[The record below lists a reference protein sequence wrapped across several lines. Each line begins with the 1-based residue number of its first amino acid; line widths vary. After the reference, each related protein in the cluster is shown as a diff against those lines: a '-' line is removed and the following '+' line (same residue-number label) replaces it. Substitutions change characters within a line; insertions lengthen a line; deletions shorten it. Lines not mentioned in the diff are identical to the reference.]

1 MVIIYMLVNYPPTG
15 YPPAGYPGPSA
26 SHYPG
31 TCTQFIRMPVCSLF
45 AAGLQLICSLFGAA
59 SNSIKGLAT
68 LIIKQWCSFN
78 RAFTSY
84 EIYGDYPRYLALER
98 RFQPVKKGPQ
108 FFSGFG
114 PPNRLSRPY

>member
-26 SHYPG
+26 SHYP
-31 TCTQFIRMPVCSLF
+31 
-45 AAGLQLICSLFGAA
+45 A

-98 RFQPVKKGPQ
+98 RFSQLRASI
-108 FFSGFG
+108 FF
-114 PPNRLSRPY
+114 RLWAFK